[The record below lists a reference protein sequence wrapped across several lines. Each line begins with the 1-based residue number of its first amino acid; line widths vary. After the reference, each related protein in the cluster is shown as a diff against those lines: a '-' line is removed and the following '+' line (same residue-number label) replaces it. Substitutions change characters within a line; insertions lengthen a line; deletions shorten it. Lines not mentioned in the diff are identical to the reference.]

1 MKTYSDEGK
10 TKRIRNQE
18 ICSERIL
25 LENFSEGIASERRE
39 VIQEGILG
47 HQEWSEGTEMMNT
60 E

>member
-47 HQEWSEGTEMMNT
+47 HQE
-60 E
+60 